1 MNGQPRSITTNS
13 ITLGAAIR
21 AFEDICNDPPTPK
34 AFGDS
39 VRNAE
44 WAKDYI
50 KAISDS
56 LDNKNLKLTN
66 ETQGK
71 VNSAVQ
77 KCYKTIIANLDQYAG
92 ESIPVQFDRSIQA
105 ETVSYFES
113 LNLTPFITDK
123 DLEESKS
130 AKARIINK
138 FTSCSEKDN
147 RIDWSL
153 VNRMVE
159 SFNQIQV
166 LHNGLA
172 DKIRQPITSENP
184 FAGSWES

>member
-56 LDNKNLKLTN
+56 LDNKNLK
-66 ETQGK
+66 G
-71 VNSAVQ
+71 
-77 KCYKTIIANLDQYAG
+77 
-92 ESIPVQFDRSIQA
+92 
-105 ETVSYFES
+105 
-113 LNLTPFITDK
+113 
-123 DLEESKS
+123 DLLK
-130 AKARIINK
+130 KARILGKEIHTRSVFLQGLFFKPIEEFQDK
-138 FTSCSEKDN
+138 FLP
-147 RIDWSL
+147 L
-153 VNRMVE
+153 VNDVLTIQQLAIE
-159 SFNQIQV
+159 NNISIASLALNYNLQQDYIDKILIGVDTFDQLVYNLSLINEDVKVTNQIDSNV
-166 LHNGLA
+166 FVKNINLL
-172 DKIRQPITSENP
+172 NP
-184 FAGSWES
+184 VNW